1 MVMVATSKA
10 VLLLR
15 AVHAGVR
22 RREQWSD
29 WPKCGSCVALNAG
42 VMFVYTWTNELF
54 ALVGH

>member
-1 MVMVATSKA
+1 MVATSKA

-42 VMFVYTWTNELF
+42 VMFVNTCLLWLDTKH
-54 ALVGH
+54 VGKS